1 MFWITYLISYLFL
14 RGFVFTGKHG
24 GIDMAALIKCP
35 KCGSN
40 RVEPVKEA
48 GGIAGKMGIMV
59 YLCLNCGKE
68 SKIKN
73 KK

>member
-1 MFWITYLISYLFL
+1 VTKVFITKKE
-14 RGFVFTGKHG
+14 GF
-24 GIDMAALIKCP
+24 MATLIKCP

-40 RVEPVKEA
+40 RLEPVKQA
-48 GGIAGKMGIMV
+48 DGLAGKMGMVV

-68 SKIKN
+68 SKIKD